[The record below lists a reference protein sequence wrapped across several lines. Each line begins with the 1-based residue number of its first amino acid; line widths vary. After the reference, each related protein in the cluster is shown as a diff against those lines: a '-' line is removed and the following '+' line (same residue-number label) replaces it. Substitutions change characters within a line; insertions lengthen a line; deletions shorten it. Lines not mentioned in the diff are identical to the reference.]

1 MRPVSGSVIQWSA
14 FGSGVLL
21 AGLLWGVD
29 VQAFLWP
36 PGADKIIW
44 FPIVVLWIEIGI
56 IVGALIR
63 RYLAGRPALGR
74 SPIVFAWGAAV
85 INFTSMWIL
94 APGLIFA
101 P

>member
-1 MRPVSGSVIQWSA
+1 MRPVSASIIQWSA
-14 FGSGVLL
+14 FGVAVLL
-21 AGLLWGVD
+21 AGLLWAVD

-56 IVGALIR
+56 IVAALIR
-63 RYLAGRPALGR
+63 RYVAGRTALGL
-74 SPIVFAWGAAV
+74 SPIVLAWGAAA
-85 INFTSMWIL
+85 INFTLMWML
-94 APGLIFA
+94 APGIIFA